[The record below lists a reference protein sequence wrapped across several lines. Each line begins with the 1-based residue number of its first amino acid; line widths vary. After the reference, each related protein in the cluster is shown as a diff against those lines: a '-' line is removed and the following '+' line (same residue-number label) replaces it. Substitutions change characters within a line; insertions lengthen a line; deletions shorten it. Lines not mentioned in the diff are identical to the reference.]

1 MTTSSANNSVFRG
14 FFEKQKLTGPNFI
27 DWYRQLR
34 IVLSIEDKLNYLE
47 QPLPPAP
54 VAPVGQ
60 HVAPKIRAA
69 HTAWQAEQERLQTTR
84 DFHSC
89 KQEEGQSVSSYVLKM
104 KGYIDNLER
113 LGHPV
118 TLGLAYLAELLKKK
132 KNAASG
138 AGGGSGIFVIELN
151 TFLNR
156 SWIYDTGCGTHIC
169 NTTQGLRASRKLKP
183 GALSLYVGNSQLEVV
198 EAIGNFDLS
207 LPNGLVII
215 LNNCH
220 YAPSITRGV
229 ISVSRLYE
237 DGFINRFVNNTIQV
251 SRNNMVYFSAIP
263 RDGIFEI
270 DLSNSYANE
279 SSIYTVS
286 NKRAKL
292 DLDSALL
299 WHCRLGHISKKRIEK
314 LQHDGLLNSTD
325 LRAFEKCVPCMSG
338 KMARKPYTHQVE
350 RAKDLLGL
358 IHTDV
363 CGPFKITSR
372 QGANYFVTFTD
383 DFSRYG
389 YVYLLKH
396 KHEVFETFKVFQKE
410 VENQLGKTIK
420 SLRSDRGGEYMSQE
434 FLDHLKDHGIIAH
447 RTPPYTPQHNGVS
460 ERRNR
465 TLLDMV
471 RSMMSQTTLPKSFWD
486 YALETAARILN
497 MVPTKKVEKTPYE
510 VWHGQAPKLSY
521 LKVWGCEAL
530 VKRDTLTKP
539 DKLEPRS
546 IKCIFIGYP
555 KETMGYSFYY
565 PPENKVLVARNA
577 EFLENN
583 LIDQEA
589 SGSLEDLEIIQE
601 EDTHPSIDT
610 SLNHEEDDLE
620 MDEPQSDIIPI
631 RRSTRT
637 RMCLYIDAEEHELG
651 DLGEPANYKAALLD
665 PESDKWL
672 TAMNVEMQSM
682 KDNEVWILVELPPNG
697 KTVGSKWLF
706 KKKTDMDGAVHTYK
720 ARLVAKGY
728 TQTPGID
735 YEETFSPVA
744 DIRAIRILIAIAAYY
759 DYEIWQMDVKTA
771 FLNGYLNEEVYM
783 EQPEGF
789 VNPKYPNRVCK
800 LKRSIYG
807 LKQAS
812 RQWNKRFDDEIKKF
826 GFSQNADEPCV
837 YLKASGSNVTFLI
850 LYVDDILIMG
860 NSIPMLQDV
869 KSYLGKCFAMK
880 DLGEAAYILGIKIY
894 RDRSRRLIGLCQS
907 AYIEKILKRFHMENS
922 KRGSIPMQDKLRLS
936 KSQGASTPAELKRMQ
951 SVPYASA
958 VGSIMYA
965 VRCTRPDV
973 AFAQNIT
980 SRFQQNPGDLHWT
993 TVKNILKYLRNTKD
1007 MFLVYGGDLKRELRV
1022 SCYTDAGYLTDADDL
1037 KSQTGYV
1044 FVLNGGAVDWK
1055 SAKQSIFATS
1065 SAEAEYIAAFDA
1077 SKEAVWVRKF
1087 ISGLGVVPTIEKPI
1101 NMYCDNTGAIAIANE
1116 SGITKG
1122 ARHFR
1127 AKVHY
1132 LREVIEFGD
1141 IKLEKV
1147 HTDDNLADPFTKAL
1161 AFPKH
1166 SELTRNIGM
1175 LPATDHREHSRE
1187 GLGSMYDGD
1196 KMKEVYD
1203 KALWCDKIKTLD
1215 DNLGRLTILFQ
1226 GFIEKHK
1233 TQAEQERLQTTRDF
1247 HSCKQEEGQ
1256 SVSSYVLKMKGY
1268 IDNLERLGHPVTLGL
1283 AVSLILIGL
1292 RKEFDEF
1299 VAEINMPYLG
1309 KTFNRVAA
1317 MLKLHEQ
1324 TLPKNNAPALHA
1336 I

>member
-34 IVLSIEDKLNYLE
+34 IVLSIKDKLNYLE
-47 QPLPPAP
+47 QPLPPVP
-54 VAPVGQ
+54 VAPEGQ
-60 HVAPKIRAA
+60 QVAPEIIAA
-69 HTAWQAEQERLQTTR
+69 HTAWIKGSKEIAGLMLMTMEPEIQRNLENLHANDMLKELKTLFAQQAEHELLQTMR

-104 KGYIDNLER
+104 KSYIDNLEH

-118 TLGLAYLAELLKKK
+118 TLGLDVSLILIGLQNYNMHSLGKTFNELHAMLKLHEQTLTLPKNNAPALILTAPRTTSCSLLLLAAELLKKK

-138 AGGGSGIFVIELN
+138 AGGSGIFTIELN

-183 GALSLYVGNSQLEVV
+183 GALSLYVGNGQREAV
-198 EAIGNFDLS
+198 EAIGIFYLC
-207 LPNGLVII
+207 LPSGLEIV

-299 WHCRLGHISKKRIEK
+299 WHCHLGHISKKRIKK
-314 LQHDGLLNSTD
+314 LQHDGLLNSTH
-325 LRAFEKCVPCMSG
+325 LKAFEKYVPCMSG
-338 KMARKPYTHQVE
+338 KMARKPYTHQVK

-363 CGPFKITSR
+363 CGPFKIMSR

-396 KHEVFETFKVFQKE
+396 KCEVFETFKVFQKE
-410 VENQLGKTIK
+410 VENQFGKTIK
-420 SLRSDRGGEYMSQE
+420 SQRSDRGGEYMSQE
-434 FLDHLKDHGIIAH
+434 FLDNLKDHGIIAH
-447 RTPPYTPQHNGVS
+447 RTPPYTPQHNSVL

-486 YALETAARILN
+486 YSLETAARILN
-497 MVPTKKVEKTPYE
+497 LVPTKK
-510 VWHGQAPKLSY
+510 
-521 LKVWGCEAL
+521 AL
-530 VKRDTLTKP
+530 VKKDTLTKP
-539 DKLEPRS
+539 DNSEP
-546 IKCIFIGYP
+546 
-555 KETMGYSFYY
+555 
-565 PPENKVLVARNA
+565 
-577 EFLENN
+577 
-583 LIDQEA
+583 
-589 SGSLEDLEIIQE
+589 
-601 EDTHPSIDT
+601 
-610 SLNHEEDDLE
+610 
-620 MDEPQSDIIPI
+620 
-631 RRSTRT
+631 RSTRT
-637 RMCLYIDAEEHELG
+637 QRSTDQ
-651 DLGEPANYKAALLD
+651 
-665 PESDKWL
+665 
-672 TAMNVEMQSM
+672 MQSM
-682 KDNEVWILVELPPNG
+682 KDNEVWDLVELPPNG
-697 KTVGSKWLF
+697 KTVGRKWLF

-720 ARLVAKGY
+720 AH
-728 TQTPGID
+728 
-735 YEETFSPVA
+735 
-744 DIRAIRILIAIAAYY
+744 IRAIRILIAIAAFY
-759 DYEIWQMDVKTA
+759 DYEIWQIDVKTA
-771 FLNGYLNEEVYM
+771 FRNGYLSEEVYM

-789 VNPKYPNRVCK
+789 VNPKYPNR
-800 LKRSIYG
+800 
-807 LKQAS
+807 
-812 RQWNKRFDDEIKKF
+812 
-826 GFSQNADEPCV
+826 
-837 YLKASGSNVTFLI
+837 
-850 LYVDDILIMG
+850 
-860 NSIPMLQDV
+860 
-869 KSYLGKCFAMK
+869 
-880 DLGEAAYILGIKIY
+880 
-894 RDRSRRLIGLCQS
+894 
-907 AYIEKILKRFHMENS
+907 
-922 KRGSIPMQDKLRLS
+922 
-936 KSQGASTPAELKRMQ
+936 
-951 SVPYASA
+951 
-958 VGSIMYA
+958 
-965 VRCTRPDV
+965 
-973 AFAQNIT
+973 NIT

-993 TVKNILKYLRNTKD
+993 TVKNIMKYLRNTKD
-1007 MFLVYGGDLKRELRV
+1007 MFLVYE
-1022 SCYTDAGYLTDADDL
+1022 DADDL
-1037 KSQTGYV
+1037 KSQIGYV
-1044 FVLNGGAVDWK
+1044 FVLNGGAIDWKSAKQSIFATFICKIDEYIAAFEASKESVWK

-1065 SAEAEYIAAFDA
+1065 SAEAEYIAAYDA

-1087 ISGLGVVPTIEKPI
+1087 ISGLGVVPIIEEPI
-1101 NMYCDNTGAIAIANE
+1101 SMYCDNTGAITIANE

-1166 SELTRNIGM
+1166 SEHTKNIGM
-1175 LPATDHREHSRE
+1175 LLA
-1187 GLGSMYDGD
+1187 
-1196 KMKEVYD
+1196 
-1203 KALWCDKIKTLD
+1203 
-1215 DNLGRLTILFQ
+1215 
-1226 GFIEKHK
+1226 
-1233 TQAEQERLQTTRDF
+1233 
-1247 HSCKQEEGQ
+1247 
-1256 SVSSYVLKMKGY
+1256 SSLM
-1268 IDNLERLGHPVTLGL
+1268 
-1283 AVSLILIGL
+1283 
-1292 RKEFDEF
+1292 
-1299 VAEINMPYLG
+1299 
-1309 KTFNRVAA
+1309 
-1317 MLKLHEQ
+1317 
-1324 TLPKNNAPALHA
+1324 
-1336 I
+1336 